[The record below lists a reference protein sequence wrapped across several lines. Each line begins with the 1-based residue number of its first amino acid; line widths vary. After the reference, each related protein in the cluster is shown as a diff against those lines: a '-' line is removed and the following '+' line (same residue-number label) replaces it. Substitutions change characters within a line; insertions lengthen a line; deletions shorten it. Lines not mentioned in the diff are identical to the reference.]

1 MSPLLVRR
9 DTKLYLRQSDV
20 TQDGSKTTFMMYDTS
35 TSSAVPAGTSGTTP
49 ALTGTYTVG
58 GIVCDTAFSLLA
70 QSVSQYTPDKVESI
84 TGVPTSDV
92 VKLTVDYA
100 TMKPSYLGWGWN
112 DKYTYSE
119 ELARA
124 IATLAALTGQIG
136 VPGGGAGVVSH
147 HWASWPVNLG
157 GITLPKRGEDKWDPN
172 ARTQH
177 KEQPRTHDVLRD
189 KLDSA
194 VTA

>member
-1 MSPLLVRR
+1 MAPSEARRGRHCPRSGNDQLIIQNNLYDTNFLLGKTVSPLLVRR
-9 DTKLYLRQSDV
+9 DTRLYLRQSDV
-20 TQDGSKTTFMMYDTS
+20 TQDGSTTTFMMYDTS

-58 GIVCDTAFSLLA
+58 GVVCDTAFSLLA

-124 IATLAALTGQIG
+124 IATLAALT
-136 VPGGGAGVVSH
+136 
-147 HWASWPVNLG
+147 
-157 GITLPKRGEDKWDPN
+157 
-172 ARTQH
+172 
-177 KEQPRTHDVLRD
+177 
-189 KLDSA
+189 
-194 VTA
+194 